1 MCNDVSPVPPEW
13 IEERYG
19 NYHNLVKVSAWILR
33 FVSNLKMKL
42 SQCPLTLAASLS
54 PSELKLSEHHLFAR
68 AQDRH
73 FREDRQR
80 LSTSKLIR
88 ASSTVSSLNPFIG
101 DGGLLVV
108 GGCLSNSQLSFSQQ
122 HPPILSSKDHL
133 TSLLFLSLHL
143 TLPLWPS
150 LVYVPCRYPSPCDR
164 SSKTGKDCVQIL
176 RGLQES
182 CCSNR
187 NSANETTPS
196 TSGVTKPSISRDW
209 SRLCWSLLDEVG
221 TLPKAHCYRNVSLCI
236 CVFFHKGCTQ

>member
-19 NYHNLVKVSAWILR
+19 NYHKLVKVYAWILR

-80 LSTSKLIR
+80 LSTGKLIR

-143 TLPLWPS
+143 TL
-150 LVYVPCRYPSPCDR
+150 CRYGPPLFMSHAGTQVHVIRARRLARTVCR
-164 SSKTGKDCVQIL
+164 SCVAC
-176 RGLQES
+176 R
-182 CCSNR
+182 R
-187 NSANETTPS
+187 VA
-196 TSGVTKPSISRDW
+196 
-209 SRLCWSLLDEVG
+209 
-221 TLPKAHCYRNVSLCI
+221 A
-236 CVFFHKGCTQ
+236 